1 MSEQENPPAE
11 KKPKNAPDLKADPE
25 VDDGTFV
32 ADKHRY
38 FAEDDIEGSVGD
50 GGLSTVK
57 YKKGQ
62 EIKDEPLAL
71 QLIVQGQPIEKRTE
85 QVKLKKTHLDP
96 KDPKTGRWEYREGA
110 NKVDTVE
117 PPEPKPADKK

>member
-1 MSEQENPPAE
+1 MSEQEKPPAE
-11 KKPKNAPDLKADPE
+11 KKPKTQPEAELKE
-25 VDDGTFV
+25 GEFY

-38 FAEDDIEGSVGD
+38 FAEDDFEGSVGD

-71 QLIVQGQPIEKRTE
+71 QLMDQGQPIEKRTE
-85 QVKLKKTHLDP
+85 QVKKKKTHLDP
-96 KDPKTGRWEYREGA
+96 KCPEKGRWEHRKGFSR
-110 NKVDTVE
+110 VDSVE
-117 PPEPKPADKK
+117 PPEPKPAK